1 MSTTPFEKLITRN
14 WGKPG
19 SHTLDGYKKNG
30 GYKALEK
37 ALEMGPAA
45 IIDAVKK
52 SNLRG
57 RGGAGFPT
65 GMKWSFVP
73 RDSPKPKYLAV
84 NGDESEPGTFKDRYI
99 LENDPH
105 MMLEGIAIASYALD
119 VHTCYVYLRGEFKK
133 QAEILQKALDEAY
146 QAGIFGKKLLGRDY
160 PLDCYVVRG
169 AGAYI
174 CGEETA
180 LLESLEG
187 KKGWPRLKPPFPAVV
202 GLFGCP
208 TVVNNVET
216 LASVPHVIERGAE
229 WYAKLGPERS
239 GGTRVVCLSGSVN
252 RPGVYEIPLHVTV
265 RELIESPQYG
275 QGMPPGRK
283 VKAVIP
289 GGSSA
294 PVLSGDEIDVAL
306 EFEALK
312 NVQNMAGSG
321 GVIVMD
327 DQTCMVRALWRVARF
342 YAEES
347 CGQCTPCREGTAWQT
362 RIIRAIE
369 EGRGQPGDV
378 EKLLNVVQA
387 IAPYPPIGLG
397 NTICALGDAAALPTH
412 SFVTKFRAEFE
423 AHIQEKRCPFGAG
436 HHGWGHFGSG
446 GFA

>member
-1 MSTTPFEKLITRN
+1 MAAPAIEPLISRY
-14 WGKPG
+14 WGSPQ
-19 SHTLDGYKKNG
+19 SWTLEAYRKRG
-30 GYKALEK
+30 GYEGLKK
-37 ALEMGPAA
+37 ALEMAPGDV
-45 IIDAVKK
+45 INEVKK

-65 GMKWSFVP
+65 GLKWSFVP
-73 RDSPKPKYLAV
+73 KDSPKPKYLAV

-99 LENDPH
+99 LELDPH
-105 MMLEGIAIASYALD
+105 MMLEGIAIAAWALN
-119 VHTCYVYLRGEFKK
+119 VHTCYVYLRGEFKFPAERC
-133 QAEILQKALDEAY
+133 QAAIDEAY
-146 QAGIFGKKLLGRDY
+146 KAGIFGKKMLGKDFE
-160 PLDCYVVRG
+160 LNCYLVRG

-216 LASVPHVIERGAE
+216 LASVPHVFTMGPDS
-229 WYAKLGPERS
+229 YAKLGTDKS
-239 GGTRVVCLSGSVN
+239 GGTRLVCLSGTVN
-252 RPGVYEIPLHVTV
+252 RPGVYECSMHTTFND
-265 RELIESPQYG
+265 LIFDEKYG
-275 QGMPPGRK
+275 RGLPNGRK

-294 PVLSGDEIDVAL
+294 PVLSPHELGTAM

-312 NVQNMAGSG
+312 PLQSMAGSG

-327 DQTCMVRALWRVARF
+327 DRTCMVRSLWRVARF

-347 CGQCTPCREGTAWQT
+347 CGQCTPCREGTPWQT
-362 RIIRAIE
+362 RLLRKIE
-369 EGRGQPGDV
+369 EGRASMEDL
-378 EKLLNVVQA
+378 ELLSNVA
-387 IAPYPPIGLG
+387 TSIAPYPPIGLG

-412 SFVTKFRAEFE
+412 SFLMRFRAEFE
-423 AHIQEKRCPFGAG
+423 AHIHEKRCPFGDKP
-436 HHGWGHFGSG
+436 WGEFGEWS
-446 GFA
+446 

>member
-1 MSTTPFEKLITRN
+1 MTSPAAPAVEKVISRAWGTPH
-14 WGKPG
+14 
-19 SHTLDGYKKNG
+19 SHTLAEYRKRG
-30 GYKALEK
+30 GYEALKK
-37 ALEMGPAA
+37 ALEMAPQAVLEE
-45 IIDAVKK
+45 VKK

-73 RDSPKPKYLAV
+73 KDSPKPKYLAV

-99 LENDPH
+99 LEEDPH
-105 MMLEGIAIASYALD
+105 LMLEGIAIAAWALD
-119 VHTCYVYLRGEFKK
+119 VHTCYVYLRGEFKFAAQRL
-133 QAEILQKALDEAY
+133 QAAIDEAY
-146 QAGIFGKKLLGRDY
+146 REGIFGKKMLGKDFE
-160 PLDCYVVRG
+160 LNVWLVRG

-216 LASVPHVIERGAE
+216 LASVPPIFQRGAD
-229 WYAKLGPERS
+229 WYAKLGTEKS
-239 GGTRVVCLSGSVN
+239 GGTRLICLSGSVN
-252 RPGVYEIPLHVTV
+252 RPGVYEISMATTL
-265 RELIESPQYG
+265 RQLIEDPDLG
-275 QGMPPGRK
+275 GGMPAGRK

-294 PVLSGDEIDVAL
+294 PVLAADELDVAL

-312 NVQNMAGSG
+312 VKQTMAGSG

-327 DQTCMVRALWRVARF
+327 DRTCMVRSLWRVARF

-347 CGQCTPCREGTAWQT
+347 CGQCTPCREGTPWQT
-362 RIIRAIE
+362 RLLRKIE
-369 EGRGQPGDV
+369 EGRGEPEDL
-378 EKLLNVVQA
+378 EMLLNVA
-387 IAPYPPIGLG
+387 TSIAPYPPIGLG
-397 NTICALGDAAALPTH
+397 TTICALGDAAALPVH
-412 SFVTKFRAEFE
+412 SFVARFRAEFE
-423 AHIQEKRCPFGAG
+423 AHIHEKRCPFGDRP
-436 HHGWGHFGSG
+436 WGHFGDW
-446 GFA
+446 A

>member
-1 MSTTPFEKLITRN
+1 MASTAKAVEPVISAA
-14 WGKPG
+14 WGKPQ
-19 SHTLDGYKKNG
+19 SWTLDSYRSRG
-30 GYKALEK
+30 GYDGLKRALSME
-37 ALEMGPAA
+37 PAA
-45 IIDAVKK
+45 IIDEVKK

-73 RDSPKPKYLAV
+73 KDSPKPKYLAV

-105 MMLEGIAIASYALD
+105 MMLEGIAIASYALG
-119 VHTCYVYLRGEFKK
+119 VHTCYVYLRGEFKF
-133 QAEILQKALDEAY
+133 QAERTQAAIDEAY
-146 QAGIFGKKLLGRDY
+146 KAGIFGKTMMGKDFA
-160 PLDCYVVRG
+160 LDCYVVRG

-202 GLFGCP
+202 GLFGSP

-216 LASVPHVIERGAE
+216 LASVPPILAKGAE
-229 WYAKLGPERS
+229 WYAKLGTDKS
-239 GGTRVVCLSGSVN
+239 GGTHLVCLSGSVN
-252 RPGVYEIPLHVTV
+252 RPGVYEVGMHTTIL
-265 RELIESPQYG
+265 ELIHDDQYG
-275 QGMPPGRK
+275 QGMPKGRK

-294 PVLSGDEIDVAL
+294 PVLGADELDVAL

-312 NVQNMAGSG
+312 MKQTMAGSG

-327 DQTCMVRALWRVARF
+327 DATCMVRSLWRVARF

-347 CGQCTPCREGTAWQT
+347 CGQCTPCREGTPWQT
-362 RIIRAIE
+362 RLLRKIE
-369 EGRGQPGDV
+369 EGRAELSDIDM
-378 EKLLNVVQA
+378 LSNVA
-387 IAPYPPIGLG
+387 SSIAPYPPIGLG

-412 SFVTKFRAEFE
+412 SFLMRFRDEFE
-423 AHIQEKRCPFGAG
+423 AHVREHRCPFGD
-436 HHGWGHFGSG
+436 HPWGSFGDWS
-446 GFA
+446 